1 MRVTGEMI
9 AMYTLFIFIVT
20 VVILNFW
27 VARERSNVLVLESYS
42 LERDDREL
50 KRRLSKRKRLFDNKR
65 LNYLD
70 SEIRRLEWRRI
81 RAKYVLNKESELID
95 KYRKEYDRLEN
106 DIAAAIKNAKT
117 NDKEEA

>member
-1 MRVTGEMI
+1 MRVMGEII
-9 AMYTLFIFIVT
+9 AMYTLFVFTVT

-27 VARERSNVLVLESYS
+27 VARERSNVLDLESYS
-42 LERDDREL
+42 LGRDDREL

-81 RAKYVLNKESELID
+81 RAKHVLNKESELID

-117 NDKEEA
+117 NDKKEA

>member
-9 AMYTLFIFIVT
+9 IMYTLSIFVVT
-20 VVILNFW
+20 VVILNFR
-27 VARERSNVLVLESYS
+27 AAKERPNVLDLESYS

-95 KYRKEYDRLEN
+95 KYRKEHERLEN

-117 NDKEEA
+117 SEKKEA

>member
-1 MRVTGEMI
+1 MKATGEMI

-20 VVILNFW
+20 VVVLNFW
-27 VARERSNVLVLESYS
+27 AAKELPNSLDLESYS
-42 LERDDREL
+42 LGRDDREL

-70 SEIRRLEWRRI
+70 NEIRRLEWRRI

-117 NDKEEA
+117 NDKKEA

>member
-9 AMYTLFIFIVT
+9 TMYTFFIFIMT
-20 VVILNFW
+20 AIILNFR
-27 VARERSNVLVLESYS
+27 AAKERSNVLDLESYS

-117 NDKEEA
+117 NDKKEA

>member
-1 MRVTGEMI
+1 MRVTGEII
-9 AMYTLFIFIVT
+9 AMYMLFVFTVT

-27 VARERSNVLVLESYS
+27 VARERSNVLDLDSYS
-42 LERDDREL
+42 LGRDDREL

-117 NDKEEA
+117 NDKKEA

>member
-1 MRVTGEMI
+1 MRVTGEII
-9 AMYTLFIFIVT
+9 AMYTLFVFTVT

-27 VARERSNVLVLESYS
+27 VARERSNVLDLESYS
-42 LERDDREL
+42 LGRDDREL

-81 RAKYVLNKESELID
+81 RAKHVLNKESELID
-95 KYRKEYDRLEN
+95 KYRKDYDRLEN

-117 NDKEEA
+117 NDKKEA

>member
-1 MRVTGEMI
+1 MRVTGEII
-9 AMYTLFIFIVT
+9 AMYTLFVFTVT

-27 VARERSNVLVLESYS
+27 VARERSNVLDLESYS
-42 LERDDREL
+42 LGRDDREL

-81 RAKYVLNKESELID
+81 RAKHVLNKESELID

-117 NDKEEA
+117 NDKKEA

>member
-9 AMYTLFIFIVT
+9 IMYTFSVFVVT
-20 VVILNFW
+20 AVILNFW
-27 VARERSNVLVLESYS
+27 VAKERPNVLDLESYS

-81 RAKYVLNKESELID
+81 RVKYVLNKESELID

-117 NDKEEA
+117 NEKKEA

>member
-1 MRVTGEMI
+1 MI
-9 AMYTLFIFIVT
+9 IMYTLSIFVVT
-20 VVILNFW
+20 VVILNFR
-27 VARERSNVLVLESYS
+27 AAKERPNVLDLESYS

-95 KYRKEYDRLEN
+95 KYRKEHERLEN

-117 NDKEEA
+117 SEKKEA